1 MFISFLSDNQESSII
16 SFNRRICTKKIK
28 DHLYIITYTAV
39 ANDYN
44 EFKIAIYMMDL

>member
-16 SFNRRICTKKIK
+16 SFRRICTKKIK